1 MILLAGQATMS
12 FFRYAFIHFIA
23 DPDGAHPAA
32 VVANDAAAMNPPIK
46 T

>member
-1 MILLAGQATMS
+1 MILLSQQATVS

-23 DPDGAHPAA
+23 DPAGADSAPA
-32 VVANDAAAMNPPIK
+32 VANDTAAMNPPTK